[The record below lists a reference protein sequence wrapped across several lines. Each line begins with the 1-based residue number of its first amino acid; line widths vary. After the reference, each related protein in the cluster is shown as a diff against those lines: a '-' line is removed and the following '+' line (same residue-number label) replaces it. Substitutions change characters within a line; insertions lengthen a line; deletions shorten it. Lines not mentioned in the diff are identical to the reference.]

1 MQKPLF
7 PVLLFALSLL
17 AFGCGKDTDTPESA
31 DRWVVTKFVDKDGP
45 AGQVANDDDT
55 DRFLGYQFE
64 FESGDLLVIHAPNG
78 SQMEAKWRLHTND
91 TVLSISMEN
100 PPALLEEIVG
110 NWSVDGYSATAIKL
124 VNSNWNGGAVDF
136 SAQAL
141 RIEFSKL

>member
-7 PVLLFALSLL
+7 PALLFALSLL

-31 DRWVVTKFVDKDGP
+31 DRWVVTKFVDRDGT

-64 FESGDLLVIHAPNG
+64 FESGNLLLIHLPGA
-78 SQMEAKWRLHTND
+78 SAVEAKWRLVSND
-91 TVLSISMEN
+91 AVMQIGMEN
-100 PPALLEEIVG
+100 PSALLTEIVG
-110 NWSVDGYSATAIKL
+110 NWDVEEHTATSIKL
-124 VNSNWNGGAVDF
+124 ANPNATGVDF
-136 SAQAL
+136 LEQAL